1 MLTDLQLS
9 KLRWRCRRGFL
20 ENDIMLT
27 RLLDRRGAN
36 FAVDEHE
43 QLLQLIALD
52 DNDLWDI
59 IAGRTEVFPAG
70 TEAMV
75 ATLRAA
81 RITFSPTV
89 TATPIPV

>member
-1 MLTDLQLS
+1 MLTDLEVS

-20 ENDIMLT
+20 ENDIILT

-36 FAVDEHE
+36 FAANEHE

-59 IAGRTEVFPAG
+59 IAGRTHAFPAG
-70 TEAMV
+70 TDAMV
-75 ATLRAA
+75 NTLREA
-81 RITFSPTV
+81 RTTFT
-89 TATPIPV
+89 TQ